1 MHESKSLEST
11 HVAIRLLGRPGIARG
26 GAPLPPPRG
35 RKTWAL
41 LTYLLL
47 SERPPPRTR
56 VASLLFSEADDPLG
70 ALRWT
75 LADLR
80 RTLGSPESVQGDP
93 LELLLGAGL
102 SVDVLGAPALDGEL
116 LEGMTFPSSPVFDSW
131 LGVMRRSLAGAA
143 RALAHDEALARL
155 VAGNLDGATELATD
169 LVARDPLDQS
179 AQELLIRCLA
189 RNGRH
194 ADANRQ
200 LAECEALL
208 VQELGL
214 PAGPELRLAA
224 RDPLALPG
232 AAVGSAEAA
241 LAQLEAGETALE
253 AGAVEPGIEIL
264 RHACAEAAAA
274 GDAAL
279 ESRALATLGSALV
292 HALRGRDEEG
302 ALRLHEAL
310 RLADACGERH
320 VAAVACRE
328 LGYIDTQAGRNPS
341 AGRWLARATDLCE
354 GNDELCGV
362 LGVRGMALSDRAYY
376 GPALELLHKS
386 VARADRCDRRRQ
398 AAWSLSLIGRVHLL
412 RGDRSLATA
421 ALDESLA
428 LVAAERWT
436 AFRPWPE
443 ALRAEVSLMGGL
455 RGEATEATDR
465 TFRLAC
471 RLGDPCWEA
480 MSVRLAGLVAL
491 DAGDA
496 VAARDHFAD
505 AVVRVTRVSDA
516 YAWVHAYVLDRSAA
530 LAVQSR
536 ASDAHQIVQRL
547 TTLAERCGL
556 REMVV
561 RAHVHRAQ
569 RPDRFTRPLT
579 RRCRSLQ
586 LVNTNERRLRCRT
599 STAVSWKASSTRTR
613 RPRSPSESPR
623 RSPQ

>member
-1 MHESKSLEST
+1 MHKSKSEEST
-11 HVAIRLLGRPGIARG
+11 HVAIRLLGRPGIVRDGVAL
-26 GAPLPPPRG
+26 APPRG

-56 VASLLFSEADDPLG
+56 VASLLFSEANDPLG

-80 RTLGSPESVQGDP
+80 RTLGSPESAQGDP
-93 LELLLGAGL
+93 LELRLPAEV
-102 SVDVLGAPALDGEL
+102 SVDVMGAAGLDGEL
-116 LEGMTFPSSPVFDSW
+116 LEGMTFPSSAAFESW

-143 RALAHDEALARL
+143 RALAHDEAIARL
-155 VAGNLDGATELATD
+155 AAGDLDGATELATD
-169 LVARDPLDQS
+169 LVARDPLDQP

-189 RNGRH
+189 RSGRQ

-208 VQELGL
+208 IGELGII
-214 PAGPELRLAA
+214 AGPELRLAA
-224 RDPLALPG
+224 REPLALPG
-232 AAVGSAEAA
+232 AAVGDAEAA
-241 LAQLEAGETALE
+241 LAQLEAGEAALE

-274 GDAAL
+274 GDVGL
-279 ESRALATLGSALV
+279 ESRALVTLGSALV

-310 RLADACGERH
+310 RLADACEERH

-328 LGYIDTQAGRNPS
+328 LGYIDTQAGRTPS
-341 AGRWLARATDLCE
+341 AGRWLARATELCE
-354 GNDELCGV
+354 DDDELCAV
-362 LGVRGMALSDRAYY
+362 LGVRGMALSDRAHY

-386 VARADRCDRRRQ
+386 VARADRCHRRRQ

-412 RGDRSLATA
+412 RGDRALATA

-443 ALRAEVSLMGGL
+443 ALRAEVSLMAGM
-455 RGEATEATDR
+455 RDEAADTLDR

-491 DAGDA
+491 DAGD
-496 VAARDHFAD
+496 VEAARDRFAD

-516 YAWVHAYVLDRSAA
+516 YAWVHAYALDSSAA
-530 LAVQSR
+530 LAVQTG
-536 ASDAHQIVQRL
+536 AADAHQIVERL

-561 RAHVHRAQ
+561 RAHVHRARLGDAGSREAAQ
-569 RPDRFTRPLT
+569 LLAEDIDNPALV
-579 RRCRSLQ
+579 SL
-586 LVNTNERRLRCRT
+586 LPFVAT
-599 STAVSWKASSTRTR
+599 
-613 RPRSPSESPR
+613 
-623 RSPQ
+623 